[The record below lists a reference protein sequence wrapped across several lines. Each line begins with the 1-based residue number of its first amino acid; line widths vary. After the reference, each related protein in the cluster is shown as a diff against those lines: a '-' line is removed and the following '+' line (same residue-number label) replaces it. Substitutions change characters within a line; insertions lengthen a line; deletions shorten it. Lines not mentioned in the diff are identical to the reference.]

1 MRAPLLIAAFLA
13 VSACG
18 KNAQVDNSV
27 DFSEQMTADSIVAND
42 VTAIDAVTGAAA
54 NMAADVDVNYGLDVH
69 DNSGGTASNAD
80 LAKKAVASGPRKPA
94 SAAATETNSTAST
107 PANSVTNAE

>member
-1 MRAPLLIAAFLA
+1 MRALPLIAVVLA

-18 KNAQVDNSV
+18 KKQQADNQI
-27 DFSEQMTADSIVAND
+27 DTRDQLTADSIVAND

>member
-18 KNAQVDNSV
+18 KTAQVDNSV
-27 DFSEQMTADSIVAND
+27 DSSEQMTADSIVAND

-69 DNSGGTASNAD
+69 SNSGGSASD
-80 LAKKAVASGPRKPA
+80 TDSAKKPAASSPRKSAPA
-94 SAAATETNSTAST
+94 ASSETNSGASA

>member
-1 MRAPLLIAAFLA
+1 MRAPLLIAALLA

-18 KNAQVDNSV
+18 KNAQVDNGV
-27 DFSEQMTADSIVAND
+27 DPGEQMTADSIVAND

-69 DNSGGTASNAD
+69 RNSGGSASD
-80 LAKKAVASGPRKPA
+80 TDSAKKPAASSPRKSAPA
-94 SAAATETNSTAST
+94 ASFETNSGASA

>member
-27 DFSEQMTADSIVAND
+27 DSSEQMTADSIVAND
-42 VTAIDAVTGAAA
+42 VTALDAVTGAAA
-54 NMAADVDVNYGLDVH
+54 NMAADVDVNYGPDVH

-80 LAKKAVASGPRKPA
+80 SAKKPAASAPRKPA
-94 SAAATETNSTAST
+94 SAAATEMNSTAST